1 MASFLLQV
9 KKKKI
14 RDSQFTI
21 QSADSGLTI
30 MKKRNT
36 DNELSRPLKID
47 KVPMGGVEERIVA
60 RPEERAALVR
70 RLDLVD
76 LTRFEA
82 FLNVDHERDGMFV
95 VTGSIYAELVQ
106 RCVVTLEPVPQ
117 TVRDRI
123 DVLFAPPNLI
133 KPAKDNNLGDGGEA
147 DPPEPIEN
155 GLIDLG
161 ELAVQHLAMAIDP
174 YPRKEGV
181 AWEGYEAKPSEEAAP
196 EAEARNPFAKLT
208 LVKGD

>member
-1 MASFLLQV
+1 
-9 KKKKI
+9 
-14 RDSQFTI
+14 
-21 QSADSGLTI
+21 
-30 MKKRNT
+30 MKKRIQ
-36 DNELSRPLKID
+36 DNELSRPLKTD
-47 KVPMGGVEERIVA
+47 KVPMGGIEERIVA
-60 RPEERAALVR
+60 RPEERAALAK

-95 VTGSIYAELVQ
+95 VTGSLYAELVQ
-106 RCVVTLEPVPQ
+106 RCVVTLEPVAQ

-123 DVLFAPPNLI
+123 DILFAPPNLI
-133 KPAKDNNLGDGGEA
+133 KRAKDGNLGDGGEA

-155 GLIDLG
+155 GVIDLG

-181 AWEGYEAKPSEEAAP
+181 AWEGYESKPDETTAVPP
-196 EAEARNPFAKLT
+196 EKRNPFAKLT
-208 LVKGD
+208 LVKGE